1 MFIFVLILLS
11 INIISRSSTFTHKS
25 VYEVLYGLY
34 LRMLYICCVNK
45 TLYDIVKPNQT
56 K

>member
-1 MFIFVLILLS
+1 MFIFVLILLYQYHIKEFHFYS
-11 INIISRSSTFTHKS
+11 QIGLRM
-25 VYEVLYGLY
+25 LYGLY

>member
-25 VYEVLYGLY
+25 VYECYMVFIYE
-34 LRMLYICCVNK
+34 CCIFVA
-45 TLYDIVKPNQT
+45 
-56 K
+56 